1 MAPRPAASSSKP
13 KGKAAVREPAVN
25 PRKRAAASPEEEEVQ
40 QPELQLAEGDELDSE
55 EEGEY
60 EADSEIASDDAEA
73 FPELDSGSSGDDE
86 SESDELLSEDDGSEE
101 GYNSSDIEALYASED
116 DDDAD
121 DGLGPDEKLERLIQR
136 NTSKPSEVDPQVG
149 LGKGGKKSQAKEG
162 VGKLVPSKLVPGG
175 MKREYEDY
183 EAGYGSESS
192 TEDVSC
198 FGFP

>member
-1 MAPRPAASSSKP
+1 M
-13 KGKAAVREPAVN
+13 REPAVN
-25 PRKRAAASPEEEEVQ
+25 PRKRAAASPEEEDPQ
-40 QPELQLAEGDELDSE
+40 QPELQLGEGDEVDSE
-55 EEGEY
+55 EEGEGEY
-60 EADSEIASDDAEA
+60 EGDSEIASDDAEA

-101 GYNSSDIEALYASED
+101 GYNSSDIEAMYASED

-136 NTSKPSEVDPQVG
+136 NTSKPSEVDPSVG

-192 TEDVSC
+192 TEDVS
-198 FGFP
+198 